1 MVESKQVL
9 IEDWEILHVRD
20 TDGPGQGQRGGE
32 REKAEL
38 NGQEAA
44 FGVGLSG
51 GR

>member
-1 MVESKQVL
+1 MDQA
-9 IEDWEILHVRD
+9 
-20 TDGPGQGQRGGE
+20 RGSEGD